1 MSESTVKL
9 SRQMHQLT
17 SSIKKKKLQIADT
30 KKIVPPC
37 ETNDVT
43 QTVKVAWLERIN
55 KKFYVIK
62 PFQIFV

>member
-1 MSESTVKL
+1 MMSESTVKL

-43 QTVKVAWLERIN
+43 QTVKVA
-55 KKFYVIK
+55 
-62 PFQIFV
+62 